1 MRDCCSCNAL
11 AWKVFGTA
19 AQALRDFHRAHHLP
33 APLLHCRS
41 CPTAL
46 SLTQCTWRRACRR
59 RGLAKASGRR
69 CGCCRLLPSTAL
81 RGPSPARCGPGAF
94 AAVPPLPLL
103 RSRLCAAGAEAAP
116 TWASSLNRPAPPRRS
131 TLRVSST
138 TPWRSRRGSTMALPV
153 SWGGWQGGRWAGSGA
168 QIGGLCLQLQRTH
181 RAAPAPPL
189 HTQGLTTKSRM
200 CRRRLPG
207 ARRSRTRTT
216 RSRWSGA
223 QTRSPVRGADGAA
236 PATACLPC
244 LHHSALA
251 PTDLVPLACPQCLW
265 TAPRRPHGAALRST
279 PAMGGLPPRTA
290 PPGRR
295 PLTSP
300 SP

>member
-1 MRDCCSCNAL
+1 MWMLPPAPKYGAAWPESGEVRPGCLRRCAAAPAVAL
-11 AWKVFGTA
+11 AFM
-19 AQALRDFHRAHHLP
+19 
-33 APLLHCRS
+33 
-41 CPTAL
+41 
-46 SLTQCTWRRACRR
+46 
-59 RGLAKASGRR
+59 
-69 CGCCRLLPSTAL
+69 
-81 RGPSPARCGPGAF
+81 
-94 AAVPPLPLL
+94 
-103 RSRLCAAGAEAAP
+103 RSRGR
-116 TWASSLNRPAPPRRS
+116 SSADVGLFSQPPRPPRRS

-189 HTQGLTTKSRM
+189 HTQGLTTKSRT